1 MTIFDIV
8 FKEDLAVTHKQYNDL
23 VEHGRSI
30 TEFRLKRKDGQPVY
44 VILNTTLL
52 SDGKA
57 MAFCEDITERKKL
70 EKLLQDNERLAAIG
84 ATANMVGHD
93 IRNPLQAILS
103 DVFLIKS
110 ELASLHGEIGVN
122 VTESLANLE
131 TNIMYINKIVA
142 DLQDYSRTLSPDL
155 KNIEFSDVI
164 VNVLNIVY
172 VPENISLTINLEE
185 LPLINTDPAMLQRVL
200 TNLVNN
206 AVQALPNGGKLDIS
220 SLIIESK
227 LFIIVSDTG
236 VGIPEEIK
244 SKLFEPMFTTK
255 AKGQGLGLA
264 VAKRLTK
271 SLGGNITF
279 ESQKGVGTQFTVELP
294 LFSRMSD

>member
-1 MTIFDIV
+1 V
-8 FKEDLAVTHKQYNDL
+8 L
-23 VEHGRSI
+23 
-30 TEFRLKRKDGQPVY
+30 FR
-44 VILNTTLL
+44 
-52 SDGKA
+52 
-57 MAFCEDITERKKL
+57 
-70 EKLLQDNERLAAIG
+70 
-84 ATANMVGHD
+84 
-93 IRNPLQAILS
+93 
-103 DVFLIKS
+103 
-110 ELASLHGEIGVN
+110 
-122 VTESLANLE
+122 
-131 TNIMYINKIVA
+131 
-142 DLQDYSRTLSPDL
+142 
-155 KNIEFSDVI
+155 SDVI
-164 VNVLNIVY
+164 VNVLNIVH

-206 AVQALPNGGKLDIS
+206 AVQAMPNGGKLDIS
-220 SLIIESK
+220 SFIKESK